1 MSDSNPYRLLGLTE
15 DAPFEEVQEARA
27 RMLTEFA
34 ADDKQQ
40 QMVEIAY
47 DNILMQR
54 LKMRQD
60 GKIKVPERIRY
71 PERAVLL
78 RPTQQQTSRPAQQW
92 WRRLPI
98 NLSEAGVSG
107 LIFGAIWLLYF
118 ALASTPQTDTS
129 YAVVIGLLTT
139 LYFLY
144 RKTQVFWKAI
154 LYTLG
159 ALVLA
164 EVVASSLQNL
174 DVTHAYTGPIGIVL
188 FVIFWLA
195 TILLR

>member
-15 DAPFEEVQEARA
+15 DAPFEEVQEARS
-27 RMLTEFA
+27 RLLTEFA
-34 ADDKQQ
+34 ADDKRQ

-78 RPTQQQTSRPAQQW
+78 RPTQQQTARPTQQW

-107 LIFGAIWLLYF
+107 LIFAAIWLLYL

-129 YAVVIGLLTT
+129 YAVVIGLLTA

-144 RKTQVFWKAI
+144 RKTQIFWKAI

-174 DVTHAYTGPIGIVL
+174 DVTHAYSGPIGVVL
-188 FVIFWLA
+188 FAIFWLA
-195 TILLR
+195 TVLLR